1 METLHDLLGLLD
13 VASAL
18 VTNDSGPAH
27 LAPLVD
33 LPSVVL
39 FGPETP
45 NRYAPLGNTTTSL
58 YAGLACSPCFSA
70 QNHRRSV
77 CQNNRCLQAITVD
90 ETLNAALAALENS
103 KTIRT
108 L

>member
-13 VASAL
+13 IGSAL

-27 LAPLVD
+27 LAPLVR
-33 LPSVVL
+33 LPSVVF

-45 NRYAPLGNTTTSL
+45 NRYAPLGHTTTCL

-77 CQNNRCLQAITVD
+77 CQNNRCLQAISVA
-90 ETLNAALAALENS
+90 EALVAVRLALAEGEA
-103 KTIRT
+103 TRAV
-108 L
+108 